1 MGPWIIGRLIRFGEV
16 ASKHFGVPAIN
27 STGGALT
34 KGTLVYLSGFDA
46 TTGRWKV
53 SKAIAGL
60 NGVVAHYATSV
71 LTADVAI
78 GNSCTAR
85 PAAKV
90 TGLNTSGKTVGDAV
104 YLDPATAGGY
114 TYSNPMISSQ
124 LVGIVSKVDATDGAI
139 EFDLPYLGS
148 HVNSN
153 AEGGLCSSASVTLT
167 AAQVIASKVTPI
179 TVIPA
184 PGAGY
189 VIELVAGGAYL
200 SYGSAAFTQSGAANE
215 ILQLCYKDTTGAK
228 TSEVVPFTGF
238 LAATA
243 STAVGI
249 EKISTGAP
257 VAKTDSDNQP
267 VVIATFGTGAF
278 SGGTG
283 STVRIRVMYR
293 VVPAGW

>member
-16 ASKHFGVPAIN
+16 ASKHFGIPAIN
-27 STGGALT
+27 STGGALS
-34 KGTLVYLSGFDA
+34 KGNLVYLSGFDA

-53 SKAIAGL
+53 SKAVAGL
-60 NGVVAHYATSV
+60 NGVVAHYATGV

-78 GNSCTAR
+78 GNSCTVR

-90 TGLNTSGKTVGDAV
+90 TGLNTSGKTIGDSV
-104 YLDPATAGGY
+104 YLDPAVAGGY

-124 LVGIVSKVDATDGAI
+124 VVGIVSKVDATDGAI
-139 EFDLPYLGS
+139 EFDLPYLGN

-167 AAQVIASKVTPI
+167 AAQILALRATPI

-189 VIELVAGGAYL
+189 VIELVEGGAYL
-200 SYGSAAFTQSGAANE
+200 SYGSAAYVGAYN
-215 ILQLCYKDTTGAK
+215 LQLKYKDGTGAVA
-228 TSEVVPFTGF
+228 SEPIPSATFHSSV
-238 LAATA
+238 TA
-243 STAVGI
+243 STAIGI
-249 EKISTGAP
+249 EKISAGTA
-257 VAKTDSDNQP
+257 VAKTVCDNQP
-267 VVIATFGTGAF
+267 IVIHNVGGAELTTGD
-278 SGGTG
+278 SPI
-283 STVRIRVMYR
+283 RIRVMYR

>member
-60 NGVVAHYATSV
+60 NGVVAHYATGV

-78 GNSCTAR
+78 GNSCTVR

-90 TGLNTSGKTVGDAV
+90 TGLNTSGRTIGDSV

-114 TYSNPMISSQ
+114 TYSNPVLSSQ
-124 LVGIVSKVDATDGAI
+124 IVGIVSKVDATDGAI

-153 AEGGLCSSASVTLT
+153 AEGGLCSSASITLT
-167 AAQVIASKVTPI
+167 PAQIIALKATPI
-179 TVIPA
+179 TVVPA
-184 PGAGY
+184 PPAGY
-189 VIELVAGGAYL
+189 VIELVSGGAYL
-200 SYGSAAFTQSGAANE
+200 AYGSAGYTASGTLTLQLKYKDGTGAAASE
-215 ILQLCYKDTTGAK
+215 IL
-228 TSEVVPFTGF
+228 PNTGF
-238 LAATA
+238 VAALA

-249 EKISTGAP
+249 EKISTGTP
-257 VAKTDSDNQP
+257 VAKTVCDGQPLVIHQIGGSELASGDSP
-267 VVIATFGTGAF
+267 I
-278 SGGTG
+278 
-283 STVRIRVMYR
+283 RIRVMYR